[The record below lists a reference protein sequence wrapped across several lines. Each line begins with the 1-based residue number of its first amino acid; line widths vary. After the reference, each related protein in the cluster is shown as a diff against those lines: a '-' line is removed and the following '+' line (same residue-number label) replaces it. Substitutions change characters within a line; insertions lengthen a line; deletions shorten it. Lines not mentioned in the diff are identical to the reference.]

1 MIENRGDRF
10 MIRCDKKRVGIP
22 ADILDLGSR
31 SLFSILSYIG
41 HPLWRSFIGPFS
53 HSNHCSILPFGLS
66 KNSRIAIRLFSFSA
80 QHLIIKLQQ
89 QKQEAIDFQWLLF
102 LYTQFCPMSEFHP
115 IPLTAFHGGLFRLL
129 YSTRHTHIKI
139 RQTNLRTRCPLFG

>member
-1 MIENRGDRF
+1 

-66 KNSRIAIRLFSFSA
+66 KNSRIAIRLFLFSA

-89 QKQEAIDFQWLLF
+89 QKQKAIDFQWLLF
-102 LYTQFCPMSEFHP
+102 LYTSFCES
-115 IPLTAFHGGLFRLL
+115 IISIGAN
-129 YSTRHTHIKI
+129 YSTSSGCIVILGCTVYI
-139 RQTNLRTRCPLFG
+139 RQQALYANREYYSRHAS